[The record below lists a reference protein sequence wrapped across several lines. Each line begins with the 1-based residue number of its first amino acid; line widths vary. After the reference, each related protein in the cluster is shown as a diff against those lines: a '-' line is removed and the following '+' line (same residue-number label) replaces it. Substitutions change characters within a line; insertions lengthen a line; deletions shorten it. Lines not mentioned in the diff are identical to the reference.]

1 MRFSYRSSRSTSSAP
16 SAEPADINFIPRLRT
31 RSSLDR
37 FTVSRNRTR
46 VPSSRS
52 SQPEPTEIQTAQALL
67 TAGSSRMPSNQSGCP
82 NYSYPHCAKPASP
95 KMKDADVL
103 ASLKAAEL
111 EINAAVKSQAT
122 PSSTTESRVDMKK
135 EKSRRSVMLPTWA
148 LQREKTLVDVE
159 SYDGANSASDETRV
173 PDSSST
179 SRRNVSGS
187 STSSQGLD
195 IAKTIEEYNQL
206 ALEHGLRP
214 LEFEPSRKKICSF
227 IHLEWLLIMP

>member
-16 SAEPADINFIPRLRT
+16 SAEPADITFIPRLRT
-31 RSSLDR
+31 CSSLDR

-52 SQPEPTEIQTAQALL
+52 SQPEPMEIQTAQALL
-67 TAGSSRMPSNQSGCP
+67 TAGTSRTPSNQGGCP
-82 NYSYPHCAKPASP
+82 NYSYPNCAKPASP

-103 ASLKAAEL
+103 VSLRTAEV
-111 EINAAVKSQAT
+111 EENAAVNNQAT
-122 PSSTTESRVDMKK
+122 PSSFTESHIDMNNNRN
-135 EKSRRSVMLPTWA
+135 RRSVMLPTWA

-173 PDSSST
+173 PDSGST

-187 STSSQGLD
+187 SINSQGLD
-195 IAKTIEEYNQL
+195 IGKTVLEYNQL

-214 LEFEPSRKKICSF
+214 LEFEPSRKMICPLFSVF
-227 IHLEWLLIMP
+227 FVC

>member
-16 SAEPADINFIPRLRT
+16 SAEPSDITFIPRLRA

-52 SQPEPTEIQTAQALL
+52 SQPEPMEIQTAQALL
-67 TAGSSRMPSNQSGCP
+67 TAAGSRTPSNQGGCP

-95 KMKDADVL
+95 KIKDSDAL
-103 ASLKAAEL
+103 ASLRADET
-111 EINAAVKSQAT
+111 EINAAVNSLAT
-122 PSSTTESRVDMKK
+122 PSSITERRIDIKK
-135 EKSRRSVMLPTWA
+135 DKNRRSVMPPTWA
-148 LQREKTLVDVE
+148 LQREETLVDVE

-179 SRRNVSGS
+179 SCRNVSGS
-187 STSSQGLD
+187 STSSHGLD

-206 ALEHGLRP
+206 ALEHGVNP
-214 LEFEPSRKKICSF
+214 LEFEPSRKMICPPSF
-227 IHLEWLLIMP
+227 LWSFC

>member
-16 SAEPADINFIPRLRT
+16 SAEPADITFIPRLRT

-52 SQPEPTEIQTAQALL
+52 SQPEPMEIQTAQALL
-67 TAGSSRMPSNQSGCP
+67 TASGSRTPSNQGGCP

-103 ASLKAAEL
+103 ASLTAAEV
-111 EINAAVKSQAT
+111 EENAAVNSQAT
-122 PSSTTESRVDMKK
+122 PSSMTESRIDMKK
-135 EKSRRSVMLPTWA
+135 DRSRRSIMLPTWA

-159 SYDGANSASDETRV
+159 SYDSANSASDETQV

-179 SRRNVSGS
+179 SHRNISGS

-195 IAKTIEEYNQL
+195 IAKTILEYNQL

-214 LEFEPSRKKICSF
+214 LEFEPSRRMFYPLSF
-227 IHLEWLLIMP
+227 ILCVC

>member
-16 SAEPADINFIPRLRT
+16 SAEPADITFIPRLRT

-52 SQPEPTEIQTAQALL
+52 SQPEPMEIQTAQALL
-67 TAGSSRMPSNQSGCP
+67 TASGSRTPSNQGGCP

-103 ASLKAAEL
+103 ASLTAAEV
-111 EINAAVKSQAT
+111 EENAAVNSQAT
-122 PSSTTESRVDMKK
+122 PSSMTESRIDMKK
-135 EKSRRSVMLPTWA
+135 DRSRRSIMLPTWA

-159 SYDGANSASDETRV
+159 SYDGANSASDETQV

-179 SRRNVSGS
+179 SHRNISGS

-195 IAKTIEEYNQL
+195 IAKTILEYNQL

-214 LEFEPSRKKICSF
+214 LEFEPSRRMFYPLSF
-227 IHLEWLLIMP
+227 ILCVC

>member
-1 MRFSYRSSRSTSSAP
+1 MRFSHRSSRSTSSAP
-16 SAEPADINFIPRLRT
+16 SAEPVDITFIPRLRT

-52 SQPEPTEIQTAQALL
+52 SQPEPMEIQTAQALL
-67 TAGSSRMPSNQSGCP
+67 TAGSSRTPSNQSGCP

-103 ASLKAAEL
+103 ASLRAAEL
-111 EINAAVKSQAT
+111 EENAAVSSQAA
-122 PSSTTESRVDMKK
+122 PSSMTESGMNMRKDRN
-135 EKSRRSVMLPTWA
+135 SRSIMLPTWA
-148 LQREKTLVDVE
+148 LQREKTVVDVE

-179 SRRNVSGS
+179 SCRNVSGS

-195 IAKTIEEYNQL
+195 IAKTIQEYNQL
-206 ALEHGLRP
+206 ALEHGLMP
-214 LEFEPSRKKICSF
+214 LDFESSRQIICPLSF
-227 IHLEWLLIMP
+227 LWYVC